1 MRNAGGERERKKRE
15 AKKKREESPGHR
27 SDAVE
32 GITGDRATGAGG
44 GSPLGSESLGSVNS
58 PDPEEWV
65 SLHTHTYTHSEFAG
79 GEADVPT
86 KGARQIDL
94 EGAGNQR
101 RPLPIPAEK

>member
-1 MRNAGGERERKKRE
+1 MRNAGGERERKE
-15 AKKKREESPGHR
+15 REESPGHR

-44 GSPLGSESLGSVNS
+44 GSPLGSVNS